1 MDLTGIG
8 VILIGVAVLIIAIFI
23 AHTLNNLAGVLRGVE
38 KTVDRLPDQLDDVFK
53 ETGELI
59 GESNHSLRDV
69 NDKLKQLSPL
79 FYIAGDVGNVTRKF
93 SSSLVD
99 VTETLKKK
107 TNDSKEV
114 TKENSLGGL
123 YGSFALTYYMMRKR
137 KQAKA
142 ETEGAS
148 SNEQQK

>member
-8 VILIGVAVLIIAIFI
+8 VILIGAAFLLIAIFI
-23 AHTLNNLAGVLRGVE
+23 AHMLNNLAAVLRGVE
-38 KTVDRLPDQLDDVFK
+38 KTVERLPEQLDNVFK

-59 GESNHSLRDV
+59 GESNNSLKDV

-99 VTETLKKK
+99 VTDTLKKK
-107 TNDSKEV
+107 TNDSKEI
-114 TKENSLGGL
+114 TKENNFGGL
-123 YGSFALTYYMMRKR
+123 YGSFALTYYLLKKR

-142 ETEGAS
+142 EGAS
-148 SNEQQK
+148 SDERRR